1 MLPEGRDLIGPIPWP
16 MVDRMSFGSSLP
28 SRSESLGHA
37 VAAAPNRWV
46 IDVVWVIRIVKCWG
60 VKEGLIGRE
69 YGEEP
74 TVWF

>member
-1 MLPEGRDLIGPIPWP
+1 M
-16 MVDRMSFGSSLP
+16 
-28 SRSESLGHA
+28 
-37 VAAAPNRWV
+37 AAAPNRWV